1 MADVEKLPSGE
12 KKRDAVRWMFDR
24 IAPRYDLVNRVM
36 TFGMDVGWRRRAVGW
51 LGLPPDSLVLDV
63 ACGTGD
69 FCRELERQGHRAV
82 GIDFAAGMLQR
93 AHTRFPMA
101 QADALKL
108 PFKEA
113 VFDGATCGF
122 ALRNVIDIDLLFSE
136 MARVVRAQGRIALL
150 EVAQPDSRLL
160 RFGHRIYFQR
170 VVPVIGGVL
179 SDREAY
185 RYLPASAAYMP
196 SKAGLVE
203 ALGRAGFHA
212 ADVQLLGLG
221 AAQVVTA
228 TRT

>member
-1 MADVEKLPSGE
+1 
-12 KKRDAVRWMFDR
+12 MFDR